1 MGAVRRLDH
10 YDPSMGWQGL
20 FIVAG
25 FGVLLIGLGVVL
37 QVLQVVV
44 SYLQREKNRVTN
56 DPWDGRTLEW
66 LTTSPALEYT
76 FPKIPTVTTRDAFWE
91 MKKTGRVPKNEYED
105 IWLPKNTGVGVII
118 GLLSLALGLAVVWHI
133 WWIAILAFI
142 GIVVALIV
150 KLTDDEP
157 DYLLTAK
164 QAAAMAAEHAA
175 RHTTKHVAKESRV

>member
-1 MGAVRRLDH
+1 
-10 YDPSMGWQGL
+10 
-20 FIVAG
+20 
-25 FGVLLIGLGVVL
+25 
-37 QVLQVVV
+37 
-44 SYLQREKNRVTN
+44 
-56 DPWDGRTLEW
+56 
-66 LTTSPALEYT
+66 
-76 FPKIPTVTTRDAFWE
+76 

-105 IWLPKNTGVGVII
+105 IWLPKNTGIGVII

-164 QAAAMAAEHAA
+164 EAAAMAAEHAA